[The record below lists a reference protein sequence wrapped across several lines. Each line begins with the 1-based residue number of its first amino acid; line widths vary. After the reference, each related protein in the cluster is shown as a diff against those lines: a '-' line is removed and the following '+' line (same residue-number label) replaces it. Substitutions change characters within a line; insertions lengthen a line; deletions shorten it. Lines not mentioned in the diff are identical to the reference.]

1 MELCL
6 GVPWA
11 TTHCLPPPPAGEL
24 LRVTHL
30 ARGADAAGA
39 LLLDSV
45 ISGSV
50 PESIGEAAVLLQV
63 LALPTLP
70 VGP

>member
-1 MELCL
+1 M
-6 GVPWA
+6 PWA
-11 TTHCLPPPPAGEL
+11 AVHHSPLAGEL

-30 ARGADAAGA
+30 ARGADATGA

-50 PESIGEAAVLLQV
+50 PESIGETAVLPQV
-63 LALPTLP
+63 PALPVLP
-70 VGP
+70 VGL